1 MAGAG
6 SGEEARLAGLK
17 LLWQSQTRN
26 PQALLCA
33 GRTIS
38 SPSAS
43 AATGSKVVSAL
54 VLLNL
59 LTPRMLETG
68 GLGEKMHLLAG

>member
-1 MAGAG
+1 MLLELVNVLYRQPEALMGGAG

-17 LLWQSQTRN
+17 LLWQGQSPD
-26 PQALLCA
+26 PQALLSA

-43 AATGSKVVSAL
+43 AAPGSKVVRIISL
-54 VLLNL
+54 VHSS
-59 LTPRMLETG
+59 G
-68 GLGEKMHLLAG
+68 AG